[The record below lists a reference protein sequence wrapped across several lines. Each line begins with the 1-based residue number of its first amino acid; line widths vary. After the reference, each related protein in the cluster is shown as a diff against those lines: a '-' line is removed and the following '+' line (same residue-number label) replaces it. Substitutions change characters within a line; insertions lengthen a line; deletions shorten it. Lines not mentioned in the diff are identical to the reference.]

1 MFKPSKNLHQYLEQL
16 QSRHATLNINDP
28 VTVIVTYLDMHTL
41 QIILQT
47 QVPLSCNFLL
57 QEMMML

>member
-1 MFKPSKNLHQYLEQL
+1 MGKSMFKPSKNLHQYLEQL
-16 QSRHATLNINDP
+16 QFIHATLNINDP
-28 VTVIVTYLDMHTL
+28 ATVIIIYLDMHTL

-57 QEMMML
+57 

>member
-1 MFKPSKNLHQYLEQL
+1 MGESMFKPSKNLHQYLEKLLSIQ
-16 QSRHATLNINDP
+16 ATLNINEP
-28 VTVIVTYLDMHTL
+28 ATVIITYLDMHTL

-57 QEMMML
+57 